1 MIHYYLVKNK
11 FLLVVSIN
19 LIELLFNTMFKVKL
33 TNPEEEL
40 DVVIDCP
47 EGENV
52 LDVAEKAGIDL
63 PYSCRGGSCSSC
75 AGKIIKGQ
83 LDQSEQI
90 FLTDDQID
98 AGFVLTCIAI
108 PESDCEIVTHME
120 EELF

>member
-47 EGENV
+47 AGENI
-52 LDVAEKAGIDL
+52 LDVAEKAGIEL

-75 AGKIIKGQ
+75 AGKIIKGK
-83 LDQSEQI
+83 LDQSEQM

-120 EELF
+120 EDLF

>member
-1 MIHYYLVKNK
+1 MCIRDRNK